1 MLLLLSLLG
10 ERSFDSS
17 QEENRRK
24 ELEREEQVKE
34 KAKREVSH
42 GPISSYG
49 RPF

>member
-1 MLLLLSLLG
+1 MARISRG
-10 ERSFDSS
+10 ERSFDSP

-34 KAKREVSH
+34 LEAKREVPH
-42 GPISSYG
+42 VPISSYR